1 MAGADG
7 KTRSEGDEAVAFP
20 ACTYPATEGV
30 VAKAPARPRALV
42 WLHWLTVFALV
53 LAAALVLARTRI
65 DARPL
70 RAELLNL
77 HRHVGVCVLIL
88 FALRIGLR
96 FRLGRLPDLVSSGRP
111 MRVMAM
117 LAHAALYA
125 SLLVLPLLGWM
136 LSDAQDKP
144 VRFLG
149 LALPRLVQP
158 DFDRADDLL
167 VWHQDA
173 AWVLLGLTVL
183 HLLAALWHHFVL
195 RDAVLRGM
203 WLRRR

>member
-7 KTRSEGDEAVAFP
+7 KTRIEGGEAVAFP
-20 ACTYPATEGV
+20 ACTDQAIATAV
-30 VAKAPARPRALV
+30 PKATMRPRALV
-42 WLHWLTVFALV
+42 LLHWLTVAALV
-53 LAAALVLARTRI
+53 LAAAVILVRTQV

-70 RAELLNL
+70 RASLLDL
-77 HRHVGVCVLIL
+77 HRHFGVCVLIL
-88 FALRIGLR
+88 FALRIAWR
-96 FRLGRLPDLVSSGRP
+96 VRLGRLPDMAPSGRT
-111 MRVMAM
+111 MRVMAA

-144 VRFLG
+144 VHFLG
-149 LALPRLVQP
+149 LVLPRLVQP
-158 DFDRADDLL
+158 DFDLADELL